1 MKVLVTE
8 VMWEEGLVELKRL
21 GFDVHYDP
29 HLWDDRGALL
39 SQVNDV
45 DALIVRNQT
54 KVDKELLEKAP
65 ELKVIGRLGVGLE
78 NIAVD
83 DAKKRGIQTVVPR
96 FANAT
101 SVAEYVMA
109 AILMANRPLFLA
121 NEDVRKGNWDR
132 KQHTGRE
139 IFHKVIGLV
148 GLGEISHRV
157 AKRAKAFGMNVIGY
171 DPFLTSHDHIVAE
184 TSVQLKHT
192 LEDVL
197 SSADFISIHVPLTS
211 STKNLISES
220 QLSSMKQSAY
230 IINTSRGGIIDEE
243 ALYCALKEGTIAGA
257 YLDVLESEPIDQMN
271 PLLQLDNVIF
281 SPHIAG
287 LTTESQVRIS
297 LLVAQ
302 EVGKVLDGKAS
313 LCLV

>member
-21 GFDVHYDP
+21 GFDVHYDL
-29 HLWDDRGALL
+29 HLWNDREALL
-39 SQVNDV
+39 ERVNDV

-54 KVDKELLEKAP
+54 KVDKELLEKAL

-96 FANAT
+96 YANAT

-109 AILMANRPLFLA
+109 AILMANRPLFLT

-171 DPFLTSHDHIVAE
+171 DPFLTPYDHIVAE
-184 TSVQLKHT
+184 TSVQLKNT

-197 SSADFISIHVPLTS
+197 ISADFISIHVPLTS

-243 ALYCALKEGTIAGA
+243 ALYYALKEGTIAGA

-271 PLLQLDNVIF
+271 PLLQLDSVIF

-302 EVGKVLDGKAS
+302 EVGKVLDGRGS